1 MHSFPCMP
9 TSSNT
14 TCVLLCFLFL
24 FFCGGQPQVLSSS
37 VTTEA
42 SFSPHVLHVTSSISR
57 NVNKHNEPAGQGTVA
72 PLCRWIRTQTHRLH
86 SSAQTAWK
94 NIRQEKRRGGER
106 QQHTGGKRI
115 GRGSQGVR
123 LGNTSA
129 AYQSQLLASLPL
141 LPWQQRTVRHP
152 GGRDGPKN
160 LQLSLTS
167 GERRNGASVCAAW
180 LRYHFISTEEMLNR
194 KDETLSM
201 SQLRCDD
208 RK

>member
-1 MHSFPCMP
+1 MNLLKRRFICPCVSLPTGSNRTHTDRHRGPTTRKSPGCDYQSSRQQSLSHLVWGDAGFALTFSKLISNLWIYLWMHSFPCMP

-94 NIRQEKRRGGER
+94 NIRQEKRRGGRDSNTREAKELGEGAR
-106 QQHTGGKRI
+106 VSDWETPQQH
-115 GRGSQGVR
+115 
-123 LGNTSA
+123 
-129 AYQSQLLASLPL
+129 
-141 LPWQQRTVRHP
+141 
-152 GGRDGPKN
+152 
-160 LQLSLTS
+160 
-167 GERRNGASVCAAW
+167 
-180 LRYHFISTEEMLNR
+180 ISHN
-194 KDETLSM
+194 
-201 SQLRCDD
+201 C
-208 RK
+208 